1 MQLYKKCKLPPR
13 SISSRSARPTN
24 MSICNY
30 TKNASFRPGQF
41 HQDLPDEQGVGHS
54 LVGWKLLS
62 VGYQTGEDWSQ
73 LIAPN
78 VKM

>member
-1 MQLYKKCKLPPR
+1 MQTSNFIKICQTNKYVNMQLYK
-13 SISSRSARPTN
+13 
-24 MSICNY
+24 
-30 TKNASFRPGQF
+30 NANFHPGQF

-54 LVGWKLLS
+54 LVGWELLS